1 MPEVCLYTYSGGGLS
16 RRREGGRRN
25 VSHDKIEDEMT
36 KRQTLGLTNVN

>member
-16 RRREGGRRN
+16 RGREGGRRN